1 MTDRFDDYQLHQEAQ
16 RIAEQM
22 EREVKINP
30 AANPYDLAREF
41 AQNHRWAT
49 YTYQALR
56 VCTEN
61 CTDDAEYALG
71 EAGLYP
77 KTLGAMAAGIAEEL
91 LYQTACQYYFGEDVE
106 GELYE

>member
-16 RIAEQM
+16 RIAGEIKR
-22 EREVKINP
+22 EREINP
-30 AANPYDLAREF
+30 TANRYDLAREF
-41 AQNHRWAT
+41 AQNHRWAI

-61 CTDDAEYALG
+61 NTDDAEYALG

-77 KTLGAMAAGIAEEL
+77 KTLGAMAVAIAEEL
-91 LYQTACQYYFGEDVE
+91 LYQAVCDYICKADTAEED
-106 GELYE
+106 